1 MLGAL
6 ISTGGDAGNPIVV
19 GVVVLGVAVARAMG
33 FVVVDA
39 GRVMRPAVAAV
50 GRGGGFCR
58 SAYPSPNTATPTTRR
73 MIASVAAALRGDH
86 TFDKVLT
93 TEGC

>member
-1 MLGAL
+1 MLGTL

-19 GVVVLGVAVARAMG
+19 GVVVLGVAVARAVG
-33 FVVVDA
+33 VVVDA
-39 GRVMRPAVAAV
+39 GGVMLPAFAAV

-58 SAYPSPNTATPTTRR
+58 SAYPNPNTATPATKRR
-73 MIASVAAALRGDH
+73 IASVAAALRGDH